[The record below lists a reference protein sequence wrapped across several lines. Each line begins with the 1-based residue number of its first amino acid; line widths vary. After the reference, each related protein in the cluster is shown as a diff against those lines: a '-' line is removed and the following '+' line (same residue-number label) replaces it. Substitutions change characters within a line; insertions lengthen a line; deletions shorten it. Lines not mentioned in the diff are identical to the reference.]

1 MPAQSLLQLP
11 FLLLAL
17 VAFTSQVDIT
27 ITATGSP
34 LTGNA
39 IAVDPSAAGP
49 NNNNRNPRTVIIAT
63 CPNIPPGE
71 CCQAPRRLATLGSSV
86 VFHRLHVTDIAAV
99 WSARV
104 NRTGFTINAVIDGC
118 SGTVSASQ
126 PGPGTF
132 AWRAPTDAL
141 TGWGGRA
148 AGASYITLPAA
159 LPPDPGT
166 TNWLMMEGLLGLV
179 WGGGKWF
186 ASSAAENLLAG
197 RKVGRRSIRS
207 AKEGQVYARPP
218 RRGRYPTLVEIDGTR
233 YHSDRRPDG
242 DFMYADEAG
251 TMPKSFRRTGV
262 RLHLALGFPKPVDRG
277 RSTLPSIWVAVV
289 ITLLEIRWFL
299 IATPPLSAGPAAEVV
314 DVTNVVAR
322 VALVKEVVVL
332 VTRLKTVVSEL
343 ELSGEGEADEEVV
356 EEGELV
362 DEGDDEEEDDGVK

>member
-39 IAVDPSAAGP
+39 IAVVNPSAAVP
-49 NNNNRNPRTVIIAT
+49 NNNNNNRNPRTVIIAT

-71 CCQAPRRLATLGSSV
+71 CCQAPRHLASLASSIT
-86 VFHRLHVTDIAAV
+86 FHRLHITDIAAV
-99 WSARV
+99 WSARI
-104 NRTGFTINAVIDGC
+104 NRTGFTITAVIDGC

-141 TGWGGRA
+141 TGWGARA

-159 LPPDPGT
+159 LPPDPKT
-166 TNWLMMEGLLGLV
+166 AKWLVMEGLLGLV

-207 AKEGQVYARPP
+207 ATEGQVYARSPP
-218 RRGRYPTLVEIDGTR
+218 RGRYPTLMEIDGTR
-233 YHSDRRPDG
+233 YHADRQTDG
-242 DFMYADEAG
+242 DFMYADDAG
-251 TMPKSFRRTGV
+251 
-262 RLHLALGFPKPVDRG
+262 
-277 RSTLPSIWVAVV
+277 
-289 ITLLEIRWFL
+289 
-299 IATPPLSAGPAAEVV
+299 
-314 DVTNVVAR
+314 
-322 VALVKEVVVL
+322 
-332 VTRLKTVVSEL
+332 KTVN
-343 ELSGEGEADEEVV
+343 LSDWFI
-356 EEGELV
+356 
-362 DEGDDEEEDDGVK
+362 